1 MQQILLLRAD
11 PCCRSIIKEF
21 ANAFSCTY
29 IELWMRLGS
38 LEKAQKAR
46 VPLGFLALQTSAF
59 IHNSIYAR

>member
-38 LEKAQKAR
+38 LESAQKAR
-46 VPLGFLALQTSAF
+46 VPLGFLAV
-59 IHNSIYAR
+59 HG